1 MRTRTI
7 GAILVV
13 VAAASLLGAGPS
25 RAGGPAAAAFERLKT
40 LEGTWRG
47 HSTKGWQDR
56 VSVQTIAQGSALM
69 FTSRFDAHPGE
80 TMVTVITLDRDRLL
94 LTHYCVAGNQPRM
107 AAAGL
112 DEDGRSI
119 LFTFVDGGNMG
130 SRDDGHM
137 DKASY
142 RLIDADHYSSR
153 WTWYQGG
160 EERWMEEVV
169 LERLR

>member
-1 MRTRTI
+1 
-7 GAILVV
+7 
-13 VAAASLLGAGPS
+13 
-25 RAGGPAAAAFERLKT
+25 
-40 LEGTWRG
+40 
-47 HSTKGWQDR
+47 
-56 VSVQTIAQGSALM
+56 M

-107 AAAGL
+107 TAAGL
-112 DEDGRSI
+112 DGDGRSI
-119 LFTFVDGGNMG
+119 LFTFVDGGNMS

-137 DKASY
+137 DKALY

-153 WTWYQGG
+153 WTWYQEG
-160 EERWMEEVV
+160 EERWMEDIV